1 MKKVNPFFKILF
13 VFFLIFIALYI
24 ALESGYYDVKMGRKA
39 TITEEESAEDTT
51 EESTE
56 EEEISEE
63 NESVKIAVDTKEK
76 AIVAIATL
84 MKQFNITLEEIA
96 EQEN

>member
-39 TITEEESAEDTT
+39 TITEEKLKEFEQDVKDGKNIDLKEDRK
-51 EESTE
+51 
-56 EEEISEE
+56 
-63 NESVKIAVDTKEK
+63 SVV
-76 AIVAIATL
+76 
-84 MKQFNITLEEIA
+84 
-96 EQEN
+96 